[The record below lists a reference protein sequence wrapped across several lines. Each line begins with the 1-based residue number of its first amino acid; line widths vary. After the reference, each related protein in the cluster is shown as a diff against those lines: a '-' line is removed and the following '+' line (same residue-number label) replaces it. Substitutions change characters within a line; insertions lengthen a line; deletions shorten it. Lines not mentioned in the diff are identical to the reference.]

1 MMLEVLVL
9 CNFRY
14 EVDKQY
20 LLSTNTSVLVL
31 CNFRY
36 EVDLLTLLQMKQQVL
51 VLCNFRYEVDEGAIA
66 IHSLKCF
73 STL

>member
-14 EVDKQY
+14 EVDEGRIHAA
-20 LLSTNTSVLVL
+20 TNEVLVL

-36 EVDLLTLLQMKQQVL
+36 EVDLEMFKT
-51 VLCNFRYEVDEGAIA
+51 FIER
-66 IHSLKCF
+66 CF

>member
-14 EVDKQY
+14 EVDPRIDNPDLY
-20 LLSTNTSVLVL
+20 TVLVL

-36 EVDLLTLLQMKQQVL
+36 EVYSKITDREKHIINDAVI
-51 VLCNFRYEVDEGAIA
+51 F
-66 IHSLKCF
+66 
-73 STL
+73 